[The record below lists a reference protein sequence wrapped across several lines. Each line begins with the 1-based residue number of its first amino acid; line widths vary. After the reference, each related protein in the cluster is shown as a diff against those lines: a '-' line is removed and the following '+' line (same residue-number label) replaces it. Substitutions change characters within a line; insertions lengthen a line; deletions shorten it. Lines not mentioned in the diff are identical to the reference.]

1 MKILTIHAD
10 FIEFQAKKKAFKN
23 AEEGINEEKQRVE
36 ECLVVFTAVEK
47 RDEHHVKGIVDKY
60 IQEIKNIVQQVNA
73 KNIVLYPYA
82 HLSSSLSSPKVAE
95 EVMKEAEKVLAEK
108 FNVVR
113 APFGWYKSFDVA
125 CKGHP
130 LSELSREFSV
140 QEESGKVE
148 VKDEE
153 LSKEEIKH
161 LLSQVSRSRLDTSK
175 LKENDHRIIGQNLDL
190 WSFNEVAPGMVF
202 WHDKGLTIKN
212 LLETYWRDVHRKGG
226 YQEISTPQI
235 MDKKLWL
242 LSGHWNKFKENMFTS
257 LYEDREFAVKPMNCP
272 GGMLVYKSSSKSY
285 KDLPL
290 RVGELGLVHRQE
302 LSGTLAGLFRVIQ
315 FTQDDAHIFCT
326 EEQLEDEVGKIIDI
340 ANEMFSTFGL
350 DFDHIE
356 LSTRPEKRIG
366 SDEIWDLSEKAL
378 ENVLKKRNID
388 YQVNEGDGA
397 FYGPKIDFH
406 LKDSLD
412 RSWQCSTIQL
422 DMALPE
428 RFDLTYMDKDGKEK
442 RPIILHRVIYG
453 AVERFIGIMTEH
465 LNGKFP
471 AWLNP
476 VQVKVLTINDSC
488 NEYADGIVE
497 TLISNGFRVERDY
510 RSETIGKKIRDAQ
523 MNKVNYILTIGEK
536 EVEAKNLAVRDRNNE
551 NKFGVSVEDFV
562 AQLKEEVEKKELK

>member
-23 AEEGINEEKQRVE
+23 AEEDINEEKQRVE

-148 VKDEE
+148 VKEEE

-242 LSGHWNKFKENMFTS
+242 KFK
-257 LYEDREFAVKPMNCP
+257 
-272 GGMLVYKSSSKSY
+272 SK
-285 KDLPL
+285 
-290 RVGELGLVHRQE
+290 
-302 LSGTLAGLFRVIQ
+302 TLA
-315 FTQDDAHIFCT
+315 
-326 EEQLEDEVGKIIDI
+326 
-340 ANEMFSTFGL
+340 
-350 DFDHIE
+350 
-356 LSTRPEKRIG
+356 
-366 SDEIWDLSEKAL
+366 
-378 ENVLKKRNID
+378 
-388 YQVNEGDGA
+388 EG
-397 FYGPKIDFH
+397 YSV
-406 LKDSLD
+406 KD
-412 RSWQCSTIQL
+412 
-422 DMALPE
+422 
-428 RFDLTYMDKDGKEK
+428 K
-442 RPIILHRVIYG
+442 LH
-453 AVERFIGIMTEH
+453 
-465 LNGKFP
+465 
-471 AWLNP
+471 
-476 VQVKVLTINDSC
+476 
-488 NEYADGIVE
+488 
-497 TLISNGFRVERDY
+497 TLISDY
-510 RSETIGKKIRDAQ
+510 I
-523 MNKVNYILTIGEK
+523 
-536 EVEAKNLAVRDRNNE
+536 
-551 NKFGVSVEDFV
+551 
-562 AQLKEEVEKKELK
+562 KKETKNASNWFRIPKW